1 MTTTTAPDNSLSLD
15 RILRLR
21 AEGFAH
27 VRHHN
32 AMILSLATAIE
43 TLDAALMSATERNV
57 DELQSLVSAAGKLAA
72 LIDGSA
78 GEI

>member
-1 MTTTTAPDNSLSLD
+1 MDDNGFSLES
-15 RILRLR
+15 ILRLR
-21 AEGFAH
+21 AEAFAH

-57 DELQSLVSAAGKLAA
+57 DEMQSLVSAAGMLST
-72 LIDGSA
+72 LLDGSA
-78 GEI
+78 VAT